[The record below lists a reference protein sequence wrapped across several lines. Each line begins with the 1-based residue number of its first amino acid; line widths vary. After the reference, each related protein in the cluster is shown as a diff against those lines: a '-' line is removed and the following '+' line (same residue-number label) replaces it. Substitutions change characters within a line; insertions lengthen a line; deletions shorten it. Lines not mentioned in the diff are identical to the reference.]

1 LDERTYEKRNE
12 IWGEIMDDDSWRELE
27 HWELAT
33 ILTVAYCKE
42 CEKKDGV
49 KACMN
54 VVSEFLNQS
63 SDPPWEQD
71 IECLRCSRKIKQQSK
86 VSRMFDAL
94 GAFD

>member
-1 LDERTYEKRNE
+1 MEERTYEKRDDV
-12 IWGEIMDDDSWRELE
+12 WGEIMEDGSWREMK

-33 ILTVAYCKE
+33 VLTVAYCKE
-42 CEKKDGV
+42 CEEKDGV

-54 VVSEFLNQS
+54 VVSEFLNHGA
-63 SDPPWEQD
+63 DPPWEQD
-71 IECLRCSRKIKQQSK
+71 IECLRCSRKIKQQSR